1 MVRCATIWIGQ
12 LSGQP
17 VAQIA
22 LAALSGP
29 TQGMQSKPHE
39 SAWIRT
45 ASANTGRNT
54 GKYPR
59 RPGGQERAGVAAGAV
74 ERLGDH
80 QAAEDEEHLHGGI
93 AMRDES
99 LDPPGRTANGAMWP
113 SNT

>member
-29 TQGMQSKPHE
+29 TQGMRSKPHE

-54 GKYPR
+54 GNI
-59 RPGGQERAGVAAGAV
+59 RAARAVRNGVGAAAGAV

-93 AMRDES
+93 AM
-99 LDPPGRTANGAMWP
+99 
-113 SNT
+113 